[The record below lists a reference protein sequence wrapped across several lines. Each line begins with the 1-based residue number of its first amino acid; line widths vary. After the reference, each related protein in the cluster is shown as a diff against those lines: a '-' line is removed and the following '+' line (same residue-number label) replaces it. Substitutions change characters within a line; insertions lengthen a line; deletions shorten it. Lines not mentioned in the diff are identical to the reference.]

1 MDFASVAEKENVST
15 LTEHVQ
21 HLAHENVKYEGLQPL
36 PGSWNQHSANQILIA
51 GGKWQLK
58 IPCTICSGSEKLVML
73 CSSLL
78 PALRWDNS
86 MGERRS
92 LLAGTCWS
100 CLVSLGAAARWE

>member
-86 MGERRS
+86 MGGIIAWVRGG
-92 LLAGTCWS
+92 LCWLVPAGAVL
-100 CLVSLGAAARWE
+100 CL